1 MERAATQELSQE
13 GGWWQIIIRYSL
25 EILQELQQAVSLSK
39 FLTILRHLLEQRFCL
54 HLENRQLIEHRR
66 IQHGIGILLEWE
78 NPLVLSGS
86 YRWPAADGFLGRYTS
101 IFIVADDAAQQ
112 TVVRCRDVIVIIQQ
126 NGGQRRSIHTEDLL
140 FGNMRRKLRIQGVD
154 SLYHQNIVRLQLQLL
169 STLHTLARRE
179 IVFRQFHLLAT
190 EERIKLLVEQIE
202 VQGIDALKIKI
213 TISSFGVLSLSTK

>member
-1 MERAATQELSQE
+1 M
-13 GGWWQIIIRYSL
+13 
-25 EILQELQQAVSLSK
+25 
-39 FLTILRHLLEQRFCL
+39 
-54 HLENRQLIEHRR
+54 
-66 IQHGIGILLEWE
+66 E
-78 NPLVLSGS
+78 NPPVLSGS
-86 YRWPAADGFLGRYTS
+86 YGWPAADGFLGRYTS

-140 FGNMRRKLRIQGVD
+140 FRNMRRKLRIQGVD

-169 STLHTLARRE
+169 STLHTFARRE